1 MEFDAELEVLEIGDH
16 SITWQATDK
25 FQSRRISLSV
35 SPEGSGSRIS
45 QVTTAQFHRPPGM
58 ARWVYPWLARRTFR
72 TQFANLA
79 AVFAARPG
87 S

>member
-35 SPEGSGSRIS
+35 SPE
-45 QVTTAQFHRPPGM
+45 
-58 ARWVYPWLARRTFR
+58 
-72 TQFANLA
+72 
-79 AVFAARPG
+79 
-87 S
+87 